1 MLGHSGE
8 TEVVEEK
15 PAVQEESRGILEE
28 AYLEWIG
35 GLLKKGGDLPCSQ
48 SLNCPSFTVSEII
61 GRDLSGFPAPPGE
74 EPPA

>member
-8 TEVVEEK
+8 TEALWK
-15 PAVQEESRGILEE
+15 RSQPVQEESRGILE
-28 AYLEWIG
+28 G
-35 GLLKKGGDLPCSQ
+35 GLPGMDWG
-48 SLNCPSFTVSEII
+48 SLEKETTCPAPSLYCPSFTVSEII